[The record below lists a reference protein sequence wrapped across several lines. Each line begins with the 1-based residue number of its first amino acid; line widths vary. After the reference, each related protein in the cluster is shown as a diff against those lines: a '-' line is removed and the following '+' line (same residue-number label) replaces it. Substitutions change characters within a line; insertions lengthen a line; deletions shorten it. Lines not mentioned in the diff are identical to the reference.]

1 MKRKNWANI
10 TIRSL
15 AAIISSTLKK
25 NGVDAIL
32 VGGAC
37 VSIYSENKYVSG
49 DLDYVSYEGIKT
61 VKPVLEKIG
70 FMQQGLNRF
79 VHPKCEFYVEL
90 VAPPVGIG
98 EEVPI
103 NHFNEIACKEGKIV
117 LLTPTDCVKD
127 RLAIFYHWHD
137 PQALEQAIM
146 VTKAQKIDLKEIELW
161 SKKEGKTAE
170 YKNFLGLLKEG
181 VSE

>member
-1 MKRKNWANI
+1 MKRKNWKNI
-10 TIRSL
+10 TIKSL
-15 AAIISSTLKK
+15 AAIISSTLEKS
-25 NGVDAIL
+25 GVDAVL

-49 DLDYVSYEGIKT
+49 DLDYVAYESVKTIK
-61 VKPVLEKIG
+61 PILERIG
-70 FMQQGLNRF
+70 FMQKGLNRF
-79 VHPKCEFYVEL
+79 VHPQCEFYVEL

-98 EEVPI
+98 EESPV
-103 NHFNEIACKEGKIV
+103 NNFNEISCNEGRIV

-146 VTKAQKIDLKEIELW
+146 VAKAQKVDLKEVESW
-161 SKKEGKTAE
+161 SKKEGKTAVYE
-170 YKNFLGLLKEG
+170 NFLGLLKDTKCL
-181 VSE
+181 